1 MNLEV
6 INRTL
11 RKLEYGKAMFKIMA
25 ENLEE
30 NDDTRLKLA
39 FRSSIESFELAI
51 EAYNILKCVFE
62 IKEEKTL

>member
-1 MNLEV
+1 MNLEI
-6 INRTL
+6 INKTL
-11 RKLEYGKAMFKIMA
+11 RKLEYGKAMFKIMT